1 MKNLSFY
8 ADLLW
13 ELRYRYREHQI
24 TALSAQLA
32 YFLLLSIFPFLI
44 FLLSLFGRLSL
55 DPELVINILTEI
67 LPMDSAV
74 IISEYI
80 EGIVLFE
87 ETGTLPIAALIT
99 LYTASRGVE
108 ALTRALNVAYRV
120 DEIRGFFKQ
129 KIYGILYTFTFI
141 VMIVILTILPIMG
154 EEFLSL
160 VSNFLPLTVGF
171 IEMFS
176 FVRWFFI
183 VGIMVLTIF
192 LIYMVLPTKKLRFKD
207 IWKGAIF
214 AIFMWMLMSYGFS
227 YFVSTFGRYS
237 IIYGSLAAV
246 IILMVWLYLT
256 GIVLMIGAELNSIL
270 LDGFMHRQ
278 THNKI

>member
-1 MKNLSFY
+1 MKNISFN
-8 ADLLW
+8 AEFLW
-13 ELRYRYREHQI
+13 ELKYRYKAHQI

-32 YFLLLSIFPFLI
+32 YFLLLSICPFLI

-55 DPELVINILTEI
+55 NPELVIDLLTEI
-67 LPMDSAV
+67 LPMDSAM
-74 IISEYI
+74 IISDYI

-108 ALTRALNVAYRV
+108 ALIRALNVAYRV
-120 DEIRGFFKQ
+120 DEIQGVFKQ
-129 KIYGILYTFTFI
+129 KIYGILYTLTFI

-160 VSNFLPLTVGF
+160 VSYFLPLSLDF
-171 IEMFS
+171 IELFS

-183 VGIMVLTIF
+183 VGIMLLTIF
-192 LIYMVLPTKKLRFKD
+192 LIYKILPTKKLAFKD
-207 IWKGAIF
+207 IWKGATV
-214 AIFMWMLMSYGFS
+214 AVVMWMLMSYGFS

-256 GIVLMIGAELNSIL
+256 GIVLMLGAEVNSIL
-270 LDGFMHRQ
+270 LEGFIHRAS
-278 THNKI
+278 

>member
-8 ADLLW
+8 VDLLW

-55 DPELVINILTEI
+55 NPKLVINILTEI

-87 ETGTLPIAALIT
+87 ETGTLPIAALVT

-120 DEIRGFFKQ
+120 DEIRGFLNK
-129 KIYGILYTFTFI
+129 KSTVYFI
-141 VMIVILTILPIMG
+141 P
-154 EEFLSL
+154 
-160 VSNFLPLTVGF
+160 LPL
-171 IEMFS
+171 
-176 FVRWFFI
+176 
-183 VGIMVLTIF
+183 
-192 LIYMVLPTKKLRFKD
+192 
-207 IWKGAIF
+207 
-214 AIFMWMLMSYGFS
+214 
-227 YFVSTFGRYS
+227 
-237 IIYGSLAAV
+237 
-246 IILMVWLYLT
+246 
-256 GIVLMIGAELNSIL
+256 
-270 LDGFMHRQ
+270 
-278 THNKI
+278 

>member
-8 ADLLW
+8 VDLLW

-55 DPELVINILTEI
+55 NPKLVINILTEI

-87 ETGTLPIAALIT
+87 ETGTLPIAALVT

-160 VSNFLPLTVGF
+160 VSNFLPLTLDF

-192 LIYMVLPTKKLRFKD
+192 LIYLVLPTKKLRFKD
-207 IWKGAIF
+207 IWKGATF

-256 GIVLMIGAELNSIL
+256 GIILMIGAELNSIL

-278 THNKI
+278 THKKV

>member
-13 ELRYRYREHQI
+13 ELRYRYRAHQI

-55 DPELVINILTEI
+55 NPELVINILTEI

-160 VSNFLPLTVGF
+160 VSNFLPLTVDF

-207 IWKGAIF
+207 IWKGATF

-246 IILMVWLYLT
+246 IILMVWLYFT

-270 LDGFMHRQ
+270 LDGFIHRQ
-278 THNKI
+278 TQKKI